1 MKNLILT
8 GGIFHPF
15 EKSSEAIYK
24 LFLKEGIDSEIFENI
39 EDGLN
44 QLDSG
49 KYDMLTFNTLRW
61 SMQNG
66 EKYEPYKNQWAIT
79 LSKFGQKS
87 IWKFLENGGGILAL
101 HTAVICFDLW
111 SEWGKILGAEW
122 VWGQSYH
129 PPYGKVFVKS
139 GSNSHYINDDLGN
152 FEIND
157 EVYSKLKI
165 ENDIV
170 PLFYARSA
178 TQEEWNP
185 VVWARKV
192 SNGKVF
198 FDALGHDAESFN
210 HPKHSE
216 IIIRAKNWI
225 TDREKDY

>member
-1 MKNLILT
+1 M
-8 GGIFHPF
+8 
-15 EKSSEAIYK
+15 
-24 LFLKEGIDSEIFENI
+24 
-39 EDGLN
+39 GLGTII
-44 QLDSG
+44 SP
-49 KYDMLTFNTLRW
+49 TLR
-61 SMQNG
+61 
-66 EKYEPYKNQWAIT
+66 
-79 LSKFGQKS
+79 
-87 IWKFLENGGGILAL
+87 
-101 HTAVICFDLW
+101 
-111 SEWGKILGAEW
+111 
-122 VWGQSYH
+122 
-129 PPYGKVFVKS
+129 KVFVKS

-157 EVYSKLKI
+157 EVFSKLQL

-185 VVWARKV
+185 VVWARQV

>member
-1 MKNLILT
+1 MTAGLYQYKPEVPFTL
-8 GGIFHPF
+8 GMESSGIVI
-15 EKSSEAIYK
+15 EK
-24 LFLKEGIDSEIFENI
+24 GIGVE
-39 EDGLN
+39 
-44 QLDSG
+44 
-49 KYDMLTFNTLRW
+49 
-61 SMQNG
+61 
-66 EKYEPYKNQWAIT
+66 
-79 LSKFGQKS
+79 
-87 IWKFLENGGGILAL
+87 
-101 HTAVICFDLW
+101 
-111 SEWGKILGAEW
+111 
-122 VWGQSYH
+122 
-129 PPYGKVFVKS
+129 
-139 GSNSHYINDDLGN
+139 N

-157 EVYSKLKI
+157 EVYSKLKL

-185 VVWARKV
+185 VVWARQV

>member
-44 QLDSG
+44 QLDSD

-66 EKYEPYKNQWAIT
+66 EKYEPYKDQWAIT

-129 PPYGKVFVKS
+129 PPYGKVFVES
-139 GSNSHYINDDLGN
+139 SSNTHYINCLLYTSDAA
-152 FEIND
+152 D
-157 EVYSKLKI
+157 E
-165 ENDIV
+165 
-170 PLFYARSA
+170 
-178 TQEEWNP
+178 
-185 VVWARKV
+185 
-192 SNGKVF
+192 
-198 FDALGHDAESFN
+198 
-210 HPKHSE
+210 
-216 IIIRAKNWI
+216 
-225 TDREKDY
+225 

>member
-1 MKNLILT
+1 M
-8 GGIFHPF
+8 
-15 EKSSEAIYK
+15 
-24 LFLKEGIDSEIFENI
+24 
-39 EDGLN
+39 
-44 QLDSG
+44 
-49 KYDMLTFNTLRW
+49 
-61 SMQNG
+61 
-66 EKYEPYKNQWAIT
+66 
-79 LSKFGQKS
+79 
-87 IWKFLENGGGILAL
+87 
-101 HTAVICFDLW
+101 
-111 SEWGKILGAEW
+111 
-122 VWGQSYH
+122 
-129 PPYGKVFVKS
+129 
-139 GSNSHYINDDLGN
+139 
-152 FEIND
+152 
-157 EVYSKLKI
+157 YSKLKL